1 MLIFVFAVS
10 TALVVSFLCSVFE
23 SVLLSVGYARVEALN
38 QRGRRAGA
46 ILSRF
51 KREMDVPIAA
61 ILILNTIAH
70 TVGASVAG
78 ASYGNVFDPSTLWL
92 FSIVF
97 TVAVLLFTEI
107 VPKTLGIS
115 FADALA
121 GPVATA
127 VQLLVTGL
135 GPVLVVTRVIARLLR
150 SGTEPAVTSTEE
162 IRLLA
167 VAGRA
172 QGVVGAKIAGIIAG
186 ATRLPD
192 LTAEH
197 VMIPRTRVAW
207 IAGDRPL
214 AENLEL
220 LRTSRHSRVPFSPDG
235 ELDHAEGVVLAKE
248 LLFRVQAGEP
258 IDWQELLVPPIRVAE
273 SEPLIDLLR
282 KFQSEYRHLAFVQDE
297 HGGLA
302 GIVTLEDVL
311 EELVGEIWDES
322 DQRQP
327 DIVEQPDGALMCQG
341 LAEARKV
348 FARLG
353 LRTESTA
360 ITLSGFL
367 AERLGAIPRVGDT
380 IEEGAY
386 RFTVTRATA
395 RRASQVEIRPVA
407 SGPDRA

>member
-1 MLIFVFAVS
+1 MLIFLLAVS

-38 QRGRRAGA
+38 QSGRRAGA

-78 ASYGNVFDPSTLWL
+78 ASYGEVFDPSTLWL

-97 TVAVLLFTEI
+97 TIAVLLFTEI
-107 VPKTLGIS
+107 IPKTLGIS

-121 GPVATA
+121 GPVATS
-127 VQLLVTGL
+127 VQILVTAL
-135 GPVLVVTRVIARLLR
+135 RPVLVVTRAIARLLR
-150 SGTEPAVTSTEE
+150 PGAEPPVTSTEE

-186 ATRLPD
+186 ATRLPE
-192 LTAEH
+192 LTAAH
-197 VMIPRTRVAW
+197 VMIPRNRVAW

-214 AENLEL
+214 TENLEL
-220 LRTSRHSRVPFSPDG
+220 LRASSHSRVPFSPDG
-235 ELDHAEGVVLAKE
+235 ELDHAEGVVLTKQ
-248 LLFRVQAGEP
+248 LLFRVQDAEP
-258 IDWQELLVPPIRVAE
+258 VDWSELLVPPIRVPE
-273 SEPLIDLLR
+273 CTPLIDLLR
-282 KFQSEYRHLAFVQDE
+282 TFQAEHRHLAFVQDE

-322 DQRQP
+322 DLRRP
-327 DIVEQPDGALMCQG
+327 DMVQQADGTLVCQG
-341 LAEARKV
+341 LAETRKV

-353 LRTESTA
+353 LQTESTA

-367 AERLGAIPRVGDT
+367 AERLGAIPRAGDSV
-380 IEEGAY
+380 EEGGH

-395 RRASQVEIRPVA
+395 RRASLVEIRPLA
-407 SGPDRA
+407 SGPEMA